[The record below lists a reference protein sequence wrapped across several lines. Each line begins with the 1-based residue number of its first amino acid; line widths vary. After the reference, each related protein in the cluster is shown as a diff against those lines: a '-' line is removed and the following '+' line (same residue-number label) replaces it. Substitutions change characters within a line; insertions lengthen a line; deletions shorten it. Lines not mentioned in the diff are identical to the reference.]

1 MSLVIST
8 RLNSPVTTVVFA
20 DQLAQ
25 LTPTS
30 RQAKLAVIARALGL
44 DVPAPV
50 RAGADRAPLRDS
62 GAQVRRVLYARSV
75 LEVLGDICRR
85 PALKTITRSHVCTF
99 VHSDIRDILRT
110 RWCVEC
116 AWSKGMLTPAY
127 SALCTYGRD
136 VIIVAMAPSGARDR
150 AAASAAAAAS
160 CASPACARERAIAR
174 AHVRARC
181 ERRRDKKPRE
191 RRSGR
196 NDDPTP
202 RATVSERSPRTRLR
216 LLEDSVPPRS
226 RRVVS
231 SRSRAPRRAP

>member
-1 MSLVIST
+1 MSPDSRAAQST
-8 RLNSPVTTVVFA
+8 VL
-20 DQLAQ
+20 LAA
-25 LTPTS
+25 LSTGSAAPAGGI
-30 RQAKLAVIARALGL
+30 RHREALGDAISEVGKVVCERATFEL
-44 DVPAPV
+44 LGTLHLTSATFFDVH
-50 RAGADRAPLRDS
+50 
-62 GAQVRRVLYARSV
+62 
-75 LEVLGDICRR
+75 
-85 PALKTITRSHVCTF
+85 SHVCTF

-116 AWSKGMLTPAY
+116 SWSKGMLTPAY
-127 SALCTYGRD
+127 SALCTYGHD

>member
-1 MSLVIST
+1 MSLIMST

-30 RQAKLAVIARALGL
+30 RQAKLAVIAQALGL

-50 RAGADRAPLRDS
+50 RAGADREPLRD
-62 GAQVRRVLYARSV
+62 GASRVRTVLCVRSV
-75 LEVLGDICRR
+75 SYSVVYLSSTNS
-85 PALKTITRSHVCTF
+85 LKNITRSHVCTF

-174 AHVRARC
+174 AYVRARC

-202 RATVSERSPRTRLR
+202 
-216 LLEDSVPPRS
+216 S
-226 RRVVS
+226 R
-231 SRSRAPRRAP
+231 P